1 MFAKKSSS
9 ASDASKSPIE
19 TLINQ
24 GCEIKGDMSSE
35 GSVKVDGKILG
46 NVDCQALLI
55 VAEKGVVQGDIRC
68 KELVIYGEV
77 IGKVTAEVLHLKK
90 SSVLSGE
97 INTSRLEV
105 EPGAHYDGQVS
116 MKSDTV
122 KPKALSSDSGSVK
135 AA

>member
-97 INTSRLEV
+97 INTARLEV
-105 EPGAHYDGQVS
+105 EPGAHYDGQV
-116 MKSDTV
+116 
-122 KPKALSSDSGSVK
+122 LSLIHI
-135 AA
+135 